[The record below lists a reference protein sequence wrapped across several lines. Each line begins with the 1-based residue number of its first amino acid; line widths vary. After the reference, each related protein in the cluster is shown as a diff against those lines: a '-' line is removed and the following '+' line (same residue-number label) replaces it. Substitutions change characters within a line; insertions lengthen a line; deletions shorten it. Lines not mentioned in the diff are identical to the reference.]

1 MPNRRIVARELGA
14 LMRVLSHQDRILI
27 IQLLAAHGEHD
38 VSSIAQGLDLPD
50 TRVSQ
55 HLSVLR
61 TQRIVKEERR
71 GRQRFYSLAM
81 PDMATWLLDGVDF
94 VAGLVAEVT
103 QTQVNDARTMWEEG
117 FVERKDESA

>member
-1 MPNRRIVARELGA
+1 MPNRKIVARELGG
-14 LMRVLSHQDRILI
+14 LLRVLSHQDRILI
-27 IQLLAAHGEHD
+27 IQLLASRGEHD
-38 VSSIAQGLDLPD
+38 VGSIAEGLELPD

-61 TQRIVKEERR
+61 THRIVQEERR

-81 PDMATWLLDGVDF
+81 PDMAPWLLDGVDF

-103 QTQVNDARTMWEEG
+103 NDQVEDARELWMRAFT
-117 FVERKDESA
+117 D